1 MKFERLKQR
10 VIRGERLVEGRLEQT
25 QAHATSLKSTWR
37 ESWTPTRILLAG
49 LVGGFLIGRARPGR
63 VIRKLGGLNGARWV
77 QLFSAVS
84 GLLASLQ
91 SGLAAATAKKAT
103 EQAADAANDATMR
116 APPEAEPATNIEAA
130 RHAAE
135 AAATAEPEAVPP
147 SDRRRKPDPTW
158 NAPPRPAEAATE
170 ISER

>member
-25 QAHATSLKSTWR
+25 QAHATSLKDTWR

-63 VIRKLGGLNGARWV
+63 VVRRLGGLNGTRWV
-77 QLFSAVS
+77 QLFTTVS

-103 EQAADAANDATMR
+103 EQAAEAANDATTR
-116 APPEAEPATNIEAA
+116 ATPRAEPTAGTEAA
-130 RHAAE
+130 RDAAE
-135 AAATAEPEAVPP
+135 TAATAEPEAVPP

>member
-25 QAHATSLKSTWR
+25 QAHATSLKDTWR

-63 VIRKLGGLNGARWV
+63 AVRKLGGLNGARWV
-77 QLFSAVS
+77 QLFTTVS

-103 EQAADAANDATMR
+103 EQAAEAANDATTRTTPR
-116 APPEAEPATNIEAA
+116 AESTAGTEAA
-130 RHAAE
+130 RDASE
-135 AAATAEPEAVPP
+135 TAATAEPEAVPP
-147 SDRRRKPDPTW
+147 SERRRRPDPTW